1 MIEQLF
7 ETAIGI
13 AAPWYVDSVD
23 FSLQERNLTI
33 KIDFK
38 RGTRFAVTDFE
49 GEHPTHDTVRKSYRY
64 LNFFQYNCVLEVR
77 VPRIRLPDGSVRQVE
92 PDFAGQLSGFSKMF
106 EAFIL
111 LMAREMS
118 FSGVAR
124 TANLSVHRVMAICER
139 YVDLAV
145 AERSLSEV
153 TELAVDETSK
163 QRGHKYVTLVAD
175 ADEHAVIF
183 VTEGKDAKTLENFVD
198 DFKSHDGDPNK
209 IKSISMDMSKSFI
222 KGAQDNLPNAQIT
235 FDKFH
240 VVAHAS
246 KALDET
252 RRQEQKSDPTLKG
265 MRWKLLRDPNDL
277 TTEDKAEVQAF
288 IKQIAS
294 KRTAR
299 AWSYREQLREI
310 LQRKQ
315 VNVVRRMLLQW
326 CTNVTRSK
334 VEPMKKVAKMVRS
347 HLDGIVAWTKTRQ
360 TNGFLEAINGLFQA
374 AKRRARGFTRFSTIR
389 TVIFL
394 IAGKLDFSTVNS
406 CITELSG

>member
-13 AAPWYVDSVD
+13 TKPWHISSVD
-23 FSLQERNLTI
+23 FSLNKSNLTI
-33 KIDFK
+33 NIDFE
-38 RGTRFAVTDFE
+38 RGTRFALAGYD
-49 GEHPTHDTVRKSYRY
+49 GEHPVHDTVSKSYRY

-77 VPRIRLPDGSVRQVE
+77 VPRIRLPDGGIRQVE
-92 PDFAGQLSGFSKMF
+92 PDFAGLLSGFSQMF
-106 EAFIL
+106 EAFVL
-111 LMAREMS
+111 LMAREMT

-124 TANLSVHRVMAICER
+124 TTNLSVHRVMAICER

-145 AERSLSEV
+145 DQRSLSEV
-153 TELAVDETSK
+153 TDLAVDETSK
-163 QRGHKYVTLVAD
+163 QRGHKYVTLVAN

-183 VTEGKDAKTLENFVD
+183 VTEGKDAKTLDHFVE
-198 DFKSHDGDPNK
+198 DFKAHGGDPSK
-209 IKSISMDMSKSFI
+209 VESISMDMSNSFI

-240 VVAHAS
+240 VVAQAS

-265 MRWKLLRDPNDL
+265 MRWKLLRDQDDL
-277 TTEDKAEVQAF
+277 NAEEKAELQAF
-288 IKQIAS
+288 VRQAAG

-299 AWSYREQLREI
+299 AWLYREQLREI

-326 CTNVTRSK
+326 CTNVMRSK
-334 VEPMKKVAKMVRS
+334 VEPMKKVAKMIRA
-347 HLDGIVAWTKTRQ
+347 HLDGIVAWTRTRQ

-394 IAGKLDFSTVNS
+394 IAGKLDFSTVNP
-406 CITELSG
+406 CVTELGA